1 METSAVILLV
11 AEAIATSLLLVIA
24 DATSLLE
31 DVVEGHCQI
40 K

>member
-31 DVVEGHCQI
+31 DDH
-40 K
+40 